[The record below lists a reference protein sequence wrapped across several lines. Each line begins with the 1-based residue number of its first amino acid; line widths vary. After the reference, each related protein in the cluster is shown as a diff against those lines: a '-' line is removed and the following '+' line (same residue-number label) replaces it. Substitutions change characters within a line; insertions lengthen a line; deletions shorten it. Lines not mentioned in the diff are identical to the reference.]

1 MWKNEENVTHLS
13 AAKPPKKSLV
23 KDRMYA
29 FTMDLFLIGIINKA
43 IMFTYLNFIKAFFF
57 QLPLGVRANL
67 EDKLYAVNSINFL
80 VVFTGYFLLSYYL
93 SEGKTPGK
101 IMFNLKVQ
109 CPHTHSDQLS
119 LKTSILRTIGY
130 FVTIPTGFTLLLIP
144 CFRKDKKGIPD
155 WLSDSFVM
163 NSDEEYYIESL
174 EDTGSSKVTLLFPED
189 PIAKKISSNKKAS

>member
-1 MWKNEENVTHLS
+1 MWNDQKKVLHLS
-13 AAKPPKKSLV
+13 AEKTPRKSLT

-43 IMFTYLNFIKAFFF
+43 ILFTYTSFIHSFFH
-57 QLPLGVRANL
+57 QLPLGVRSNL
-67 EDKLYAVNSINFL
+67 QNKLQAVNSLNFL
-80 VVFTGYFLLSYYL
+80 VVFIGYFLLSYYL

-119 LKTSILRTIGY
+119 LKTSVLRTLGY

-144 CFRKDKKGIPD
+144 CFRKDGKGIPD

-163 NSDEEYYIESL
+163 NSDEEYFIETL
-174 EDTGSSKVTLLFPED
+174 EDSGSSKVTPLFPED
-189 PIAKKISSNKKAS
+189 PVAKKIGRNKAS